1 MIKDDKAAAD
11 KELRTRMEPLGRVIG
26 RTRYVVL
33 LAVIAVLLVALS
45 LFLLGTILAIMG
57 IWEAWAALLHGRLE
71 ATDLTVEFLEIVSV
85 MLKAVF
91 FYLIGVGFYSLFIA
105 PLNIAT
111 SLGVETL
118 NDLETKVVSVVIVIL
133 AVRFLEEFVSGKQAS
148 EILQYGGA
156 LAVTVAALVL
166 FQFYNHRAK
175 GDQQAHGTAEQ
186 SKKELFENDQEQD
199 QGEPDKSSNEQ
210 DRGVR

>member
-1 MIKDDKAAAD
+1 MIKSDKAGAD
-11 KELRTRMEPLGRVIG
+11 KAFSDRMEPLGRVIG

-45 LFLLGTILAIMG
+45 LFLLGTILAITG

-71 ATDLTVEFLEIVSV
+71 ATDLTVEFLEIVSL

-91 FYLIGVGFYSLFIA
+91 FYLIGVGLYSLFIA

-118 NDLETKVVSVVIVIL
+118 NDLETKVISVVVVIL
-133 AVRFLEEFVSGKQAS
+133 AVRFLEEFISGKQPL

-156 LAVTVAALVL
+156 LAVTVGALVL

-175 GDQQAHGTAEQ
+175 EDQQEHGTAEQ
-186 SKKELFENDQEQD
+186 SKKDLFERDQEHD
-199 QGEPDKSSNEQ
+199 QSRPGAKSDEQ
-210 DRGVR
+210 DRRGR

>member
-1 MIKDDKAAAD
+1 MIKTDKAGANR
-11 KELRTRMEPLGRVIG
+11 ELRGRMEPLGRVIG

-45 LFLLGTILAIMG
+45 LFLLGTILAFMG
-57 IWEAWAALLHGRLE
+57 IWEAWAALFHGRIE

-91 FYLIGVGFYSLFIA
+91 FYLIGVGLYSLFIA

-118 NDLETKVVSVVIVIL
+118 NDLETKVISVVVVIL
-133 AVRFLEEFVSGKQAS
+133 AVSFLEEFISGKQAL

-156 LAVTVAALVL
+156 LAVAVAALVL

-175 GDQQAHGTAEQ
+175 EDQQVHGTTEQ
-186 SKKELFENDQEQD
+186 SKEDLFEHDEEHDQST
-199 QGEPDKSSNEQ
+199 PDKKSDEQ
-210 DRGVR
+210 DRRVR

>member
-1 MIKDDKAAAD
+1 
-11 KELRTRMEPLGRVIG
+11 MEPLGRVIG

-45 LFLLGTILAIMG
+45 LFLLGTILAIIG
-57 IWEAWAALLHGRLE
+57 IWEAWAALLDGRLE
-71 ATDLTVEFLEIVSV
+71 ATDLTVEFLEIVSL

-118 NDLETKVVSVVIVIL
+118 NDLETKVISVVVVIL
-133 AVRFLEEFVSGKQAS
+133 AVRFLEEFISGKQAL
-148 EILQYGGA
+148 EI
-156 LAVTVAALVL
+156 
-166 FQFYNHRAK
+166 F
-175 GDQQAHGTAEQ
+175 
-186 SKKELFENDQEQD
+186 
-199 QGEPDKSSNEQ
+199 
-210 DRGVR
+210 